1 MVINSSVIKTGAEG
15 DDWTPDN
22 IGIRAAYVS
31 NFLINGF
38 SLQRL
43 AGNEEQKWLSQCCS
57 SD

>member
-43 AGNEEQKWLSQCCS
+43 AGNEEQK
-57 SD
+57 

>member
-1 MVINSSVIKTGAEG
+1 MVINSSVIKTRAEG
-15 DDWTPDN
+15 DDWAPDI

-43 AGNEEQKWLSQCCS
+43 AGNDEQKWL
-57 SD
+57 